1 MNQKDTENI
10 IPNVNS
16 KEKEERNV
24 PDLRNKTIALKDLC
38 MLITK
43 GTTAKK
49 FVGNGINFIK
59 IESINSIYE
68 IDENKIS
75 YVTEYEHNNYL
86 KRSKL
91 EENDIL
97 FSIAGALG
105 IVHIVSK
112 DEIPA
117 NTNQALAII
126 RLKNKSL
133 TNFVSYFL
141 QSKEI
146 KCMIRD
152 IKSIGAQPNLSL
164 RQVGDFK
171 IKFPANYNIITNLM
185 LNLDKQISTQKKI
198 IEDFKCLNNAI
209 IHRMKVEAS
218 SSQPFKLVDIA
229 NYYNGIAHEN
239 DVTKSGYILINS
251 KFISSDGQTK
261 KYCETA
267 HFPLIKNDIC
277 IVLSDLPNGKALA
290 KCFFIDE
297 NNKYTLNQR
306 IACVRSKNIAL
317 SKYLYYY
324 INRNSYFLKF
334 DDGVNQTNLSKENI
348 LEFRIKIHT
357 NYEKYVYLLDKI
369 NNKINDEK
377 KILSL
382 YEKQKQYLLNNM
394 FI

>member
-1 MNQKDTENI
+1 MEQRI
-10 IPNVNS
+10 I
-16 KEKEERNV
+16 
-24 PDLRNKTIALKDLC
+24 
-38 MLITK
+38 
-43 GTTAKK
+43 
-49 FVGNGINFIK
+49 
-59 IESINSIYE
+59 
-68 IDENKIS
+68 
-75 YVTEYEHNNYL
+75 
-86 KRSKL
+86 
-91 EENDIL
+91 
-97 FSIAGALG
+97 
-105 IVHIVSK
+105 
-112 DEIPA
+112 
-117 NTNQALAII
+117 
-126 RLKNKSL
+126 
-133 TNFVSYFL
+133 
-141 QSKEI
+141 
-146 KCMIRD
+146 
-152 IKSIGAQPNLSL
+152 
-164 RQVGDFK
+164 
-171 IKFPANYNIITNLM
+171 
-185 LNLDKQISTQKKI
+185 TQKKI
-198 IEDFKCLNNAI
+198 IEDFKCLNNVI

-218 SSQPFKLVDIA
+218 SSQPFKLIDIA

-251 KFISSDGQTK
+251 KFISSDGQAK
-261 KYCETA
+261 KYCEIA

-277 IVLSDLPNGKALA
+277 IVLSDLPKGKALA

-306 IACVRSKNIAL
+306 IACIRSKNIAL

-348 LEFRIKIHT
+348 LEFKIKIHT

>member
-1 MNQKDTENI
+1 MHNLRNI
-10 IPNVNS
+10 
-16 KEKEERNV
+16 RNYV
-24 PDLRNKTIALKDLC
+24 PDL
-38 MLITK
+38 
-43 GTTAKK
+43 G
-49 FVGNGINFIK
+49 
-59 IESINSIYE
+59 
-68 IDENKIS
+68 
-75 YVTEYEHNNYL
+75 
-86 KRSKL
+86 
-91 EENDIL
+91 
-97 FSIAGALG
+97 
-105 IVHIVSK
+105 
-112 DEIPA
+112 
-117 NTNQALAII
+117 
-126 RLKNKSL
+126 
-133 TNFVSYFL
+133 SYFL
-141 QSKEI
+141 LKNIALIYDGTHQTPDYKEQGIPFVSVKNISSIYDYNKYISNEAYNSEFLKNHPELGDVLMTRIGDIGTPAYIYKNI
-146 KCMIRD
+146 KMGYYVSLARLKPTKYCSGKYLYYYIQTNEFQHELWKRTIHVAFPKKINKEDLGDCKLYIPNIKKQEKIIKILDMIE
-152 IKSIGAQPNLSL
+152 L
-164 RQVGDFK
+164 R
-171 IKFPANYNIITNLM
+171 IN
-185 LNLDKQISTQKKI
+185 TQKKI
-198 IEDFKCLNNAI
+198 IEDFKCLNNVI

-218 SSQPFKLVDIA
+218 SSQPFKLIDIA

-251 KFISSDGQTK
+251 KFISSDGQAK
-261 KYCETA
+261 KYCEIA

-277 IVLSDLPNGKALA
+277 IVLSDLPKGKALA

-306 IACVRSKNIAL
+306 IACIRSKNIAL